1 MTDLLSRCI
10 SDWGIDVYRQDRN
23 FYPLLIWRQ
32 SDPPNRQGITEIRH
46 VEGLYAMWDEL
57 LRRHPGLI
65 IDNANWRATG
75 PDLEMVMR
83 SAGSWTCSEA
93 AGAGTNPV
101 YNQSQLAGLSLYLPL
116 HASLLFGTDPY
127 TVRSVARLG
136 TSLSTLP
143 GNSSA
148 KEMQT
153 RGGGDPIVAPL
164 IPGRLLS
171 LDGNRP

>member
-1 MTDLLSRCI
+1 MTDFLSRCI

-23 FYPLLIWRQ
+23 FYPFLIWRA
-32 SDPPNRQGITEIRH
+32 SDPPDRQGITEIRH

-57 LRRHPGLI
+57 LRRHPGLM

-93 AGAGTNPV
+93 GGAGTVPV
-101 YNQSQLAGLSLYLPL
+101 YNQSQMAGLSLYLPV
-116 HASLLFGTDPY
+116 HASLLFATDPY

-136 TSLSTLP
+136 VSLSNTLP
-143 GNSSA
+143 GSFSVA
-148 KEMQT
+148 EMRPAAAEI
-153 RGGGDPIVAPL
+153 RGAVPL
-164 IPGRLLS
+164 VPGR
-171 LDGNRP
+171 